1 MPCFLVSLLFNQI
14 TVFDEYLLWI
24 LLFYI
29 VVLSLNYY
37 RNNFV
42 VLCLDR
48 LFLIFLS
55 LLIFV
60 NNKIIIKELIPV
72 VFFLSILVIIIYIIA
87 FFFYKK
93 YNKIFI
99 LNFSKLSSFIEL
111 MLVVFVLLFGIK
123 NRIVINIL
131 FFAMCDIL
139 YKVIILSITFNLK
152 KKFSIQ

>member
-123 NRIVINIL
+123 NRIAINIL

-139 YKVIILSITFNLK
+139 YKVIILSITLNLK